1 MSWARRPPP
10 TVGVL
15 ALVVAVIA
23 LSILL
28 WNLAMAGSDG
38 SVLFPKLSWWMLVP
52 MFAIAEVVVFHVQ
65 VRREAQA
72 ISVSEVPL
80 VLAMFLT
87 SPRDMLVAVLLG
99 AVPVYLLVQ
108 RQPAIKV
115 LFNTTLRIF
124 GVAVTLF
131 ILHAIAGPN
140 IALGARAWIAAIVA
154 VAVAGAL
161 DGLLVLAVVA
171 LHEAEVSAQDLR
183 AELMGYPPLSA
194 IVGCVGLVAVT
205 ALHADPWTA
214 GPLLVVG
221 GALVAGY
228 RAHAR
233 LKDRHVSLAGLYDFG
248 RSVTEADQ
256 IEAVLG
262 SVLTGARELL
272 RAETAEVVL
281 LGGPD
286 TAHRRWILPQG
297 SARMSSEPLQSAGH
311 PAVWSAVLDRA
322 APLLLARGH
331 SDGTEPVTQLAA
343 LGYQEAIVVP
353 LRDESGV
360 LGTLMVADRM
370 GHVRAF
376 MATDIPVLETAANQ
390 AALALRNGRLMHRL
404 RHEALHDVLT
414 GLANRAMFSE
424 RLDEALAELDAQPG
438 EGGFAVLLLD
448 LNGFK
453 EINDSLGHFSGDALL
468 VHVADRLRAAVGDTS
483 TIARLGGDEFAV
495 LDPSAHTPDAAH
507 ALAERIYHSIVQSLY
522 LDGIE
527 VAVDS
532 SIGIALAPLHARTAQ
547 ALIRCADEAMY
558 AAKATDGG
566 IRLHDAATQHAVVVG
581 ESGPDQPAE
590 PAAGGDDAGMARIA
604 LLAELRR
611 AITSQQITVHVQPQ
625 ARTATGEVYGVE
637 ALIRWEHPRL
647 GILAPAD
654 FLDLGERHG
663 LTREFTD
670 VVLDRAVAAAARW
683 SQAGVDLEVSVNLS
697 PRSLL
702 DPRLQPTIES
712 TLSRHRL
719 PASRL
724 TLEITEGSVMS
735 DPDRAI
741 TVLES
746 LRAAGVRISVDDF
759 GTGYSSLSYLR
770 RLPVHEVKID
780 RSFVT
785 NLARDAE
792 DRIIVRSIS
801 DLAANLSLHVVAE
814 GVEDP
819 QAWEHLA
826 MLRCGAVQ
834 GYHLARPMDTNDLL
848 PWLVQY
854 RADRERIGGPVPVRP
869 HLQAV
874 TTASRRAG

>member
-10 TVGVL
+10 SVGVL
-15 ALVVAVIA
+15 TLVVAVIA

-28 WNLAMAGSDG
+28 WNLATAGSDG
-38 SVLFPKLSWWMLVP
+38 SVLSPRLSWWMLVP

-80 VLAMFLT
+80 VLAMFLA
-87 SPRDMLVAVLLG
+87 SPRDMMVAVLLG
-99 AVPVYLLVQ
+99 AVPVYLVVQ

-115 LFNTTLRIF
+115 LFNTALRAF

-131 ILHAIAGPN
+131 LLHAIAGPD
-140 IALGARAWIAAIVA
+140 ITLGARAWIAAIVA

-161 DGLLVLAVVA
+161 DGLLVLAAVA
-171 LHEAEVSAQDLR
+171 LHEVEVSAQDLR
-183 AELMGYPPLSA
+183 AELLGYPPLSA

-281 LGGPD
+281 LGGAD

-297 SARMSSEPLQSAGH
+297 SVRMSSEPLQPAGH
-311 PAVWSAVLDRA
+311 PAVWSSVLDRA

-331 SDGTEPVTQLAA
+331 GEGTEPAQLAA

-390 AALALRNGRLMHRL
+390 AALALRNGRLMSRL

-424 RLDEALAELDAQPG
+424 RLDQALAELDARPG
-438 EGGFAVLLLD
+438 DGGFAVLLLD

-453 EINDSLGHFSGDALL
+453 EINDSLGHHSGDALL
-468 VHVADRLRAAVGDTS
+468 VHVADRLRAAVDDAS

-495 LDPSAHTPDAAH
+495 LDPSVHTPDDAH

-522 LDGIE
+522 LNGIE

-532 SIGIALAPLHARTAQ
+532 SIGIALAPMHGRNAQ

-566 IRLHDAATQHAVVVG
+566 IRVHDGATRHAVVVG
-581 ESGPDQPAE
+581 EPGPDQPAE
-590 PAAGGDDAGMARIA
+590 PAGGDDAGMARIA

-611 AITSQQITVHVQPQ
+611 AITGQQITVHVQPQ

-654 FLDLGERHG
+654 FLELGERHG
-663 LTREFTD
+663 LTRELTD
-670 VVLDRAVAAAARW
+670 IVLDRAVAAAARW
-683 SQAGVDLEVSVNLS
+683 SQAGVELEVSVNLS

-702 DPRLQPTIES
+702 DSRLQPTVES

-741 TVLES
+741 AVLES

-785 NLARDAE
+785 NLAHDSE
-792 DRIIVRSIS
+792 DLIIVRSIS
-801 DLAANLSLHVVAE
+801 DLASNLSLHVVAE

-819 QAWEHLA
+819 QAWGHLA

-834 GYHLARPMDTNDLL
+834 GFHLARPMDANDLL

-854 RADRERIGGPVPVRP
+854 RADQERTGGLVPARP

-874 TTASRRAG
+874 MSAGRRAG